1 MTVRRWLGPAVLAY
15 LAGVAL
21 LFAVAYAGRAP
32 DAAVAAVPALVALTP
47 TVLLG
52 LLVAWRRPDSPAGP
66 ALVGL
71 GAAPA
76 LTWALEDWGGTYAT
90 AHPLPGSH
98 AGAFLGGGGWV
109 FNFAGFVG
117 LCLVFPNGR
126 LPSRLWRAVPW
137 CFLGAAALVIVVI
150 GLEPT
155 AYQDR
160 GGPLPGSAPLPLGI
174 PAFRVLD
181 VVAGLAL
188 LAVLGSA
195 VAALVTR
202 YRSGDDLTRVQ
213 LRWLML
219 GAISV
224 PVLLAAGWAAE
235 FAGAPIEVAY
245 SGFLAAMVLLVPA
258 TVAIAILRHDLLDV
272 DRLLNETVSWL
283 VTSIVSA
290 GVFALVVLGVAQV
303 SARADDRVGITA
315 AAFVTALALL
325 PLHRRVHGAAGRL
338 LDRERTVMV
347 ASVRRFV
354 GAVRDGRAQP
364 EEVEAA
370 LRAGLGDPGLR
381 VLLRLPGADGYVDL
395 AGAPVAVPPE
405 HLLPLAARDAD
416 VGALVLGRSTAR
428 RRRQARELAVEARLP
443 IEVSRLRVELRQAL
457 QDARTSRARLVEA
470 VTEERQR
477 LERDLHDGAQQR
489 ILAVGM
495 RLRSV
500 QRTLAADGPIQ
511 AELDAAVAAL
521 EATVAELR
529 RIAHGMRPSR
539 LDEGLAAAVGDL
551 VRDSPVPVDLRVD
564 GADVSEAAATTA
576 YYVIAEC
583 LANALKHAGATRI
596 GVSVRQ
602 EATRLHVQVDD
613 DGRGGA
619 VAGFGLTALGDRVA
633 ALGGRIEIVSPAG
646 AGTVVRAEV

>member
-1 MTVRRWLGPAVLAY
+1 MTVRRWLAVAVLAY
-15 LAGVAL
+15 AAGVAL
-21 LFAVAYAGRAP
+21 QFAVSPP
-32 DAAVAAVPALVALTP
+32 DAAARALVALSP

-52 LLVAWRRPDSPAGP
+52 LLVGWRRPASPAGP
-66 ALVGL
+66 ALAGL

-76 LTWALEDWGGTYAT
+76 LTWALEDWGASYAT
-90 AHPLPGSH
+90 AHPLPG
-98 AGAFLGGGGWV
+98 ALLGAYLGGGGWV
-109 FNFAGFVG
+109 LNFAGFVA
-117 LCLVFPNGR
+117 LCLVFPTGPLPGR
-126 LPSRLWRAVPW
+126 RWRAVPW
-137 CFLGAAALVIVVI
+137 AFLGAAALVIAVI
-150 GLEPT
+150 GLEPLGY
-155 AYQDR
+155 ADR
-160 GGPLPGSAPLPLGI
+160 GGPLPGTAPLPLGI
-174 PAFRVLD
+174 AAFRVLD
-181 VVAGLAL
+181 VVAGLVL
-188 LAVLGSA
+188 LAVLGAA

-202 YRSGDDLTRVQ
+202 YRGGDDLTRVQ

-219 GAISV
+219 GAGSV
-224 PVLLAAGWAAE
+224 PVLLAAGWVAE
-235 FAGAPIEVAY
+235 FAGAPIAVAY
-245 SGFLAAMVLLVPA
+245 TGFVAAMVLLVPA
-258 TVAIAILRHDLLDV
+258 AVAIAILRHDLLDV
-272 DRLLNETVSWL
+272 DRLLSGTVSWL
-283 VTSIVSA
+283 VTSLVSA

-325 PLHRRVHGAAGRL
+325 PLHRRVHAAAGRL

-347 ASVRRFV
+347 ASIRRFV

-370 LRAGLGDPGLR
+370 LRAGLGDPALR
-381 VLLRLPGADGYVDL
+381 VLLRLPGTGGYVDL
-395 AGAPVAVPPE
+395 AGAAVEVPLE
-405 HLLPLAARDAD
+405 NLLPLAARDAE

-443 IEVSRLRVELRQAL
+443 IEVSRLRIELRQAL

-500 QRTLAADGPIQ
+500 QRTLAPDGPVH
-511 AELDAAVAAL
+511 AELDAAVGGL

-551 VRDSPVPVDLRVD
+551 VRDSPVPVDVRVD
-564 GADVSEAAATTA
+564 DADVSEAAATTA

-596 GVSVRQ
+596 GVTVRPVAAQ
-602 EATRLHVQVDD
+602 LHVEVDD

-646 AGTVVRAEV
+646 AGTLVRAFVRAGV